1 MVAIPAVL
9 ESGEKTQFCSS
20 LLDPKETMTM
30 TVTLRDKDMNMT
42 LLQMTSSEDFHNCQV
57 FEVGASV
64 NLYITG
70 IVEND
75 IIEIDLK
82 LFKHRCF
89 SRCL

>member
-1 MVAIPAVL
+1 MVAIPAIL

-42 LLQMTSSEDFHNCQV
+42 LLQMTSSDEFHNCIE

-64 NLYITG
+64 NLLFTR
-70 IVEND
+70 IVED
-75 IIEIDLK
+75 D
-82 LFKHRCF
+82 
-89 SRCL
+89 